1 MAQGRRRTRTI
12 PCAPVTITRKGT
24 PTRST
29 KTLKISYAVE
39 SVVQISEEGAAFL
52 LRNYKRN
59 RDGLVPQEAAPE
71 GFKSAIAKL
80 PNDASDEQILRTIV
94 GEVTS
99 LIIADEVPAFYPR
112 EYMGFRARI
121 SKVAYQETPEK
132 LDPPSDAIPLVVHV
146 GDRNVH

>member
-1 MAQGRRRTRTI
+1 MSI
-12 PCAPVTITRKGT
+12 
-24 PTRST
+24 

-39 SVVQISEEGAAFL
+39 SVIQISEDGAARL
-52 LRNYKRN
+52 LKNYRQI
-59 RDGLVPQEAAPE
+59 RAGIVPREDAPDGHLN
-71 GFKSAIAKL
+71 AIYKL
-80 PNDASDEQILRTIV
+80 PADADDDLILRTIV

-99 LIIADEVPAFYPR
+99 LIITEEVPKFYPPEGR
-112 EYMGFRARI
+112 GFKARI

>member
-1 MAQGRRRTRTI
+1 MSI
-12 PCAPVTITRKGT
+12 
-24 PTRST
+24 

-52 LRNYKRN
+52 LKNYRKIRDGIVP
-59 RDGLVPQEAAPE
+59 RGAAPDGLVN
-71 GFKSAIAKL
+71 AIDKL
-80 PNDASDEQILRTIV
+80 PADADDDLILRTIV

-99 LIIADEVPAFYPR
+99 LIITNEVPAVYPP
-112 EYMGFRARI
+112 EDVGFKARI

>member
-1 MAQGRRRTRTI
+1 MSI
-12 PCAPVTITRKGT
+12 
-24 PTRST
+24 

-39 SVVQISEEGAAFL
+39 SVVQISEHGAAFL
-52 LRNYKRN
+52 LKNYRQI
-59 RDGLVPQEAAPE
+59 RDGIVPREDAAD
-71 GFKSAIAKL
+71 GYLNAIYKL
-80 PNDASDEQILRTIV
+80 PADADDDLILRTIV

-99 LIIADEVPAFYPR
+99 LIIMNEVPACYPH
-112 EYMGFRARI
+112 EDTGVKARI

>member
-1 MAQGRRRTRTI
+1 M
-12 PCAPVTITRKGT
+12 
-24 PTRST
+24 ST
-29 KTLKISYAVE
+29 TLKISYAVE
-39 SVVQISEEGAAFL
+39 SVVQVSEESAAFM
-52 LRNYKRN
+52 LRKYKLI
-59 RDGLVPQEAAPE
+59 RDGLVPQGRVAPE

-99 LIIADEVPAFYPR
+99 LIITNEVPAFYPP
-112 EYMGFRARI
+112 EDVGFKVRI

-132 LDPPSDAIPLVVHV
+132 LDPPSDATPLVVHV

>member
-1 MAQGRRRTRTI
+1 M
-12 PCAPVTITRKGT
+12 
-24 PTRST
+24 ST
-29 KTLKISYAVE
+29 NTLKISYAVE
-39 SVVQISEEGAAFL
+39 SVVQISAEGAAFL
-52 LRNYKRN
+52 LKNYRLI
-59 RDGLVPQEAAPE
+59 RDGEVPPEAAPE

-99 LIIADEVPAFYPR
+99 LIITDEVPMFYPP
-112 EYMGFRARI
+112 EDVGFKVRI

-132 LDPPSDAIPLVVHV
+132 LDPPADATPLVVQV

>member
-1 MAQGRRRTRTI
+1 MSI
-12 PCAPVTITRKGT
+12 
-24 PTRST
+24 

-39 SVVQISEEGAAFL
+39 SVIQISEDGAAL
-52 LRNYKRN
+52 LLNNYRSI
-59 RDGLVPQEAAPE
+59 RDGIVPREAAPD
-71 GFKSAIAKL
+71 GFLNASDKL
-80 PNDASDEQILRTIV
+80 PADADDDLILRTIV

-99 LIIADEVPAFYPR
+99 LIITEEVPAFYPTR
-112 EYMGFRARI
+112 DQGFKARI

>member
-1 MAQGRRRTRTI
+1 MS
-12 PCAPVTITRKGT
+12 IT
-24 PTRST
+24 
-29 KTLKISYAVE
+29 TLKISYAVE

-52 LRNYKRN
+52 LKDYHLL
-59 RDGLVPQEAAPE
+59 RDGVIPMKAAPE

-80 PNDASDEQILRTIV
+80 PNDATDEQIIRTLV

-99 LIIADEVPAFYPR
+99 QIITEEVPMFYPP
-112 EYMGFRARI
+112 EDIGFKVRI

-132 LDPPSDAIPLVVHV
+132 LDPPADATPLVVHV

>member
-1 MAQGRRRTRTI
+1 MSI
-12 PCAPVTITRKGT
+12 
-24 PTRST
+24 

-39 SVVQISEEGAAFL
+39 SVVQISGKSAASMLRKYKL
-52 LRNYKRN
+52 L
-59 RDGLVPQEAAPE
+59 RDGLLPQETAPE
-71 GFKSAIAKL
+71 GFKSAFPKL

-112 EYMGFRARI
+112 ENMGFRARI

-146 GDRNVH
+146 GDRNMH